1 MSHIARAARWKR
13 SGSPLCARRQLAVSI
28 CYLHTRALTY
38 SCMLSTDIR
47 PSDDDDVYSVVN
59 IHQFFFAPLRLG
71 ERWVSSFL
79 ALPHCWWCS
88 GSLLHMC
95 SQRSL
100 TRCVSLNLR
109 GTRQHICVDSV
120 CHRLN
125 GQDRYL
131 YEAAVAGNVTQV
143 QMLLAAGAHPD
154 AYRKTQVLDRAAVT
168 HAMAAAFSVQAFA
181 DTVVFADS
189 NQDDFGSTALM
200 QASQWAR
207 ASGRE
212 HRRATVDQPLYAD
225 IACACRRVWQ
235 GV

>member
-1 MSHIARAARWKR
+1 MRDRFFVPG
-13 SGSPLCARRQLAVSI
+13 GSS
-28 CYLHTRALTY
+28 
-38 SCMLSTDIR
+38 LSL
-47 PSDDDDVYSVVN
+47 SVEAEDFV
-59 IHQFFFAPLRLG
+59 FFAPLRLEG
-71 ERWVSSFL
+71 ERWESSFP

-100 TRCVSLNLR
+100 TRCGSLNLR

-168 HAMAAAFSVQAFA
+168 HAMAAAF
-181 DTVVFADS
+181 
-189 NQDDFGSTALM
+189 
-200 QASQWAR
+200 
-207 ASGRE
+207 
-212 HRRATVDQPLYAD
+212 
-225 IACACRRVWQ
+225 
-235 GV
+235 